1 MNKLSVKDL
10 TVTSL
15 EISELVESRHD
26 KVKQSIER
34 LAKRGVIALP
44 PMGEKPTEGRPV
56 SFYLFSGEKGKR
68 DSIIV
73 VAQLMPEFTARLV
86 DRWQELENR
95 NALPQTL
102 PEALRL
108 AADLAEE
115 NQQLESKLIEAAPK
129 VDFVDRYVQAT
140 GSMTFRQV
148 CKLLGAKENDFRCF
162 LLDNKIAY
170 RLNNILTPYQ
180 QHIDTGRFEMKTG
193 VTKETAYSF
202 SQARFTAKGVNW
214 IAGEWMEHKAYA

>member
-1 MNKLSVKDL
+1 MNELSVKEL
-10 TVTSL
+10 TVTSI

-34 LAKRGVIALP
+34 LAKRGVIAFP

-95 NALPQTL
+95 NSLPQTL

-115 NQQLESKLIEAAPK
+115 KQQLESKLIEVAPK

-180 QHIDTGRFEMKTG
+180 QHIDAGRFEMKTG

-214 IAGEWMEHKAYA
+214 IAGKWMEHKAYA

>member
-1 MNKLSVKDL
+1 MNELSVKEL
-10 TVTSL
+10 TITSL
-15 EISELVESRHD
+15 EISALVESRHD

-34 LAKRGVIALP
+34 LSKRGVIAFP
-44 PMGEKPTEGRPV
+44 PMGEKPTDGRPV
-56 SFYLFSGEKGKR
+56 SFYLFSGDKGKR

-86 DRWQELENR
+86 DRWQELGNR
-95 NALPQTL
+95 NSLPQTL

-115 NQQLESKLIEAAPK
+115 KQQLESKLIEAAPK

-162 LLDNKIAY
+162 LIDSKIAY
-170 RLNNILTPYQ
+170 RLNNILTPYH
-180 QHIDTGRFEMKTG
+180 QHIAAGRFEMKTG
-193 VTKETAYSF
+193 ITKETSYSF
-202 SQARFTAKGVNW
+202 SQARFTTKGVNW